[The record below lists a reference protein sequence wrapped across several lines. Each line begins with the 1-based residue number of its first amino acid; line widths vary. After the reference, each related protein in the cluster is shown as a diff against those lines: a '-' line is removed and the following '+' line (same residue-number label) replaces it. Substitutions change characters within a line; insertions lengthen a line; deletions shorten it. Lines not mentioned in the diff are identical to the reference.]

1 MVWSSQYG
9 AVWLQSV
16 RAFAGTAI
24 VVQSMTIVKP
34 SNAKIVIVAS
44 SILTVWIGQPQALP
58 LLTARVCTSRK
69 MTYTPMQAE
78 TPQYGASAA
87 AGASTALQ
95 LEVAALLDD
104 VIPWSTGSGEHRAGE
119 QGQGRNGGEDKLG
132 HGSSP
137 WDLGLGFGT
146 WLRQV
151 QLSTCEAGVAERH
164 EKAGERHHI
173 GRDLFIRPMA
183 VEEWR

>member
-1 MVWSSQYG
+1 
-9 AVWLQSV
+9 V

-44 SILTVWIGQPQALP
+44 SILLTVWIGQRQALP

-104 VIPWSTGSGEHRAGE
+104 VIP
-119 QGQGRNGGEDKLG
+119 
-132 HGSSP
+132 
-137 WDLGLGFGT
+137 
-146 WLRQV
+146 
-151 QLSTCEAGVAERH
+151 
-164 EKAGERHHI
+164 
-173 GRDLFIRPMA
+173 
-183 VEEWR
+183 